1 MRARARVCVCVCV
14 CVCSDA
20 NFNAFARSSSGA
32 LILCGRFPAVTCQ
45 FSNDNGYSWRAYTVD
60 LSAGW
65 CQGSVVEV
73 EKDLMLWVYGAWG
86 LNGGTKPYQL
96 HSQLMRVVGDEL
108 VPVPYE

>member
-1 MRARARVCVCVCV
+1 MRARVCVCVCV
-14 CVCSDA
+14 CVSDA

>member
-14 CVCSDA
+14 CVSDA

-45 FSNDNGYSWRAYTVD
+45 FSNDNGYLWRAYTVD